1 MEDRGSAGLQ
11 KALKGEI
18 GPIDHAVG
26 ITEEADSVVW
36 EGGPWRHHRIL
47 AGIGR
52 VVAPLVE
59 SECKSDGYSV
69 SRRRMSASRMYP
81 SMISPRSGISR

>member
-1 MEDRGSAGLQ
+1 MEDGGGAGLQ
-11 KALKGEI
+11 KALEGEF

-36 EGGPWRHHRIL
+36 EIDPWRHRRIL
-47 AGIGR
+47 AGIVR

-59 SECKSDGYSV
+59 SGCKSDGYSV
-69 SRRRMSASRMYP
+69 SKRRISASRMSP